1 MLDYIWSI
9 SDEAL
14 RDGRNQPPKPECL
27 SASATYA
34 FVCFAPSQRRPG
46 GERRID
52 GVRFENVQASTSW
65 WVKNME
71 FRDDRLA
78 IAKRG
83 ALLCSICNGQSP
95 VGAAGLGGFFLA
107 SGSSSIG
114 AVAMATENSLISR
127 CLLMED
133 MVSSKSPFR
142 QAAAAACCWA
152 SLGGLTN
159 KAGMSFSFRGMM
171 LATPRSIKDSR

>member
-1 MLDYIWSI
+1 MAEINHQS
-9 SDEAL
+9 
-14 RDGRNQPPKPECL
+14 RNAFPHQRHTHLFVSRHHKYGQV
-27 SASATYA
+27 ASEGSTA
-34 FVCFAPSQRRPG
+34 FASRTSK
-46 GERRID
+46 
-52 GVRFENVQASTSW
+52 ASTSW

-83 ALLCSICNGQSP
+83 ALLCSFCNGQSP

-114 AVAMATENSLISR
+114 AVAKATANSLISR
-127 CLLMED
+127 CILMED
-133 MVSSKSPFR
+133 MAPSKSSFR

>member
-1 MLDYIWSI
+1 MRRSGTAEI
-9 SDEAL
+9 
-14 RDGRNQPPKPECL
+14 NH
-27 SASATYA
+27 
-34 FVCFAPSQRRPG
+34 QRRNAFPL
-46 GERRID
+46 ERHTHLFVSRPPITKTAGWRPKD
-52 GVRFENVQASTSW
+52 PAFASRTSKASTSW

-95 VGAAGLGGFFLA
+95 VGAAGLWGFFLA

-114 AVAMATENSLISR
+114 AVAKATANSLISR
-127 CLLMED
+127 CILMED
-133 MVSSKSPFR
+133 MAPSKSSFR